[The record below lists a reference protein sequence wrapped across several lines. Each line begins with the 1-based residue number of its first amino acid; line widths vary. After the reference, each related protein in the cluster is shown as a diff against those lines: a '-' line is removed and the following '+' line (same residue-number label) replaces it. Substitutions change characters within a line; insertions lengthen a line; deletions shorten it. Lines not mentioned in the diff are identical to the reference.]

1 MTTNDE
7 TLSIKVSLIVAIY
20 NFIYLFLFFTVNH
33 VQKASGNMKL
43 ISLIYKYCGK
53 TLQGNTEEKVTLS
66 N

>member
-33 VQKASGNMKL
+33 VQIASGNMKL

-53 TLQGNTEEKVTLS
+53 TLQGDTEEKVKLS